1 MFKIKVSTD
10 IVNIMARPVK
20 KLENRLCKLCDKTLH
35 FKLYRKVYRLKKGKR
50 KGQVLG
56 WTASDNSKR
65 FSVCNECEKAR
76 FYARYRQNPI
86 PQLIYNF
93 KKRAK
98 AKNVPFDLKPQD
110 IKEKLNNAGKIWPV
124 LVIKMQISK
133 LGSKSNDLAPS
144 IDRIDP
150 KKGYVKGNMI
160 VVSMRANRIKTDA
173 SPEEIKKV
181 AYFYDKLL
189 KNG

>member
-1 MFKIKVSTD
+1 M
-10 IVNIMARPVK
+10 
-20 KLENRLCKLCDKTLH
+20 
-35 FKLYRKVYRLKKGKR
+35 
-50 KGQVLG
+50 LG

-65 FSVCNECEKAR
+65 FSVCNECEKTR

-110 IKEKLNNAGKIWPV
+110 IREKLNNAGKICPV
-124 LVIKMQISK
+124 LGIKMQTSK

-181 AYFYDKLL
+181 AYFYEKLL
-189 KNG
+189 KND